1 MVTLQKAD
9 NRWPLFCNRSQN
21 GNPAAISISIANQP
35 IENLLTR
42 EWLLTNER
50 GSYASSTIAG
60 CNTRGYHGLL
70 IGSLNPPVNRIM
82 TLANCL
88 EMVIVKGQAFNLST
102 FEFSDKFAPAGFTF
116 LRQFRRDIGAHFD
129 YELAHASDTSKAG
142 AHAGAVIPAKA
153 GIKLTKS
160 VYLLRDTDTVALVYD
175 FTSVQHQK
183 VSCGEPVE
191 FVLRPFVGLRDFHTL
206 QNSNAPLY
214 SRCLGDGVLVRYDIA
229 NSCELFLSCQS
240 VHSVRNSIANK
251 ITNRGKF
258 FRKTR
263 GNSPSANPETTPE
276 LSNGMHFEND
286 RQWWF
291 NFVYRNNRERGQ
303 DFTEDLWT
311 PGFFKCRIETPAKI
325 VLWAHL
331 SPPWVRSKPESRY
344 IGIDIDTV
352 REDLVRHQESIKLKA
367 KSVPLFASGKRQGD
381 DSRLP
386 AAVLL
391 HKRNNNAGQLKNGYV
406 RFLQAN
412 RKVKIESRKY
422 FEALC
427 LTAEAFIAKRQI
439 HSPSRANRGCEGR
452 TDHTHLSRRPPC
464 RSTGETANAAN
475 GCDTA
480 GRTTILAGYP
490 WFADWGRDAFISL
503 PGLLLSTGRFD
514 EAKSVLTT
522 FATAADEGMI
532 PNRFDDRSGTTYFNS
547 VDASLWFINAAFQY
561 LKASS
566 GLSADLSRSH
576 SKTFMQELLPTIRWI
591 IDSYHKGTRFDI
603 HADADGLITAGDNQ
617 TQLTWM
623 DAKYD
628 GLAFTPRCGKAVEVN
643 ALWYNSLCL
652 LAQFK
657 EDRGQRKEILTS
669 DFRLLSS
676 EIDKV
681 QRSFCELFWN
691 ESKGYLNDC
700 ILPDGSVDDSLRP
713 NQIFA
718 VSLPF
723 SALSP
728 SQQKS
733 VVNVVQKQLLTPY
746 GLRTLNVQDSRY
758 KGVYTGPQQ
767 QRDEAYHQGTVWA
780 FLMGPFVEGFLKV
793 NGFSRKSKKKAA
805 EFI

>member
-1 MVTLQKAD
+1 VLTLQKAD
-9 NRWPLFCNRSQN
+9 NRWSLFRNRSKN

-35 IENLLTR
+35 IENLLTK

-82 TLANCL
+82 TLTNCL
-88 EMVIVKGQAFNLST
+88 EMVIIKGQAFHLST
-102 FEFSDKFAPAGFTF
+102 FEFSNKFAPTGFTH
-116 LRQFRRDIGAHFD
+116 LRQFRRDTGAHFD
-129 YELAHASDTSKAG
+129 YHLNNL
-142 AHAGAVIPAKA
+142 
-153 GIKLTKS
+153 KLTKS

-175 FTSVQHQK
+175 FTSLGRMQHHK
-183 VSCGEPVE
+183 VPCPEPAE

-206 QNSNAPLY
+206 QQSHAPLC
-214 SRCLGDGVLVRYDIA
+214 SRRLGRGVLVRH
-229 NSCELFLSCQS
+229 NVPSSCELFLSC
-240 VHSVRNSIANK
+240 HITHKGK
-251 ITNRGKF
+251 I
-258 FRKTR
+258 
-263 GNSPSANPETTPE
+263 
-276 LSNGMHFEND
+276 SNTVNFEND

-325 VLWAHL
+325 VLWANL
-331 SPPWVRSKPESRY
+331 NPPWVRCKPEELANL
-344 IGIDIDTV
+344 DIEAV
-352 REDLVRHQESIKLKA
+352 REDLGRHQENLKQC
-367 KSVPLFASGKRQGD
+367 L
-381 DSRLP
+381 SRHSSL
-386 AAVLL
+386 VSRITG
-391 HKRNNNAGQLKNGYV
+391 HRNRATN
-406 RFLQAN
+406 
-412 RKVKIESRKY
+412 

-427 LTAEAFIAKRQI
+427 LTADRFIAKRQTSI
-439 HSPSRANRGCEGR
+439 EDQVSSIEY
-452 TDHTHLSRRPPC
+452 
-464 RSTGETANAAN
+464 
-475 GCDTA
+475 
-480 GRTTILAGYP
+480 RTTILAGYP

-503 PGLLLSTGRFD
+503 PGLLLSTGRFE

-532 PNRFDDRSGTTYFNS
+532 PNRFDDRNGTTHFNS

-561 LKASS
+561 LAAS
-566 GLSADLSRSH
+566 GD
-576 SKTFMQELLPTIRWI
+576 SKTFMQELMPAIRWI

-603 HADADGLITAGDNQ
+603 RADDDGLITAGNNE

-628 GLAFTPRCGKAVEVN
+628 GVAFTPRCGKAVEVN

-652 LAQFK
+652 LAQFYT
-657 EDRGQRKEILTS
+657 DRNIENAEHYKS
-669 DFRLLSS
+669 MA
-676 EIDKV
+676 DKV
-681 QRSFCELFWN
+681 RTGFCQLFWN
-691 ESKGYLNDC
+691 ESKGCLNDC
-700 ILPDGSVDDSLRP
+700 ILPDGSADESLRP

-718 VSLPF
+718 VSLSF
-723 SALSP
+723 SPLSAH
-728 SQQKS
+728 QQKS
-733 VVNVVQKQLLTPY
+733 VVKAVQNQLLTPY

-780 FLMGPFVEGFLKV
+780 FLLGPFVESFLKV

-805 EFI
+805 EFIQPLLQHLTKDGCLGSVSEIFDGDMPHKPRGCIAQAWSVAELIRAYQLINS

>member
-1 MVTLQKAD
+1 MLTLQKAD
-9 NRWPLFCNRSQN
+9 NRWSLFRNRSQN

-35 IENLLTR
+35 IENLLTK

-82 TLANCL
+82 TLTNCL
-88 EMVIVKGQAFNLST
+88 EMVIIKGQAFHLST
-102 FEFSDKFAPAGFTF
+102 FEFSDKFAPTGFTL
-116 LRQFRRDIGAHFD
+116 LRQFRRDTGAHFD
-129 YELAHASDTSKAG
+129 YHLDNL
-142 AHAGAVIPAKA
+142 
-153 GIKLTKS
+153 KLTKS

-175 FTSVQHQK
+175 FTRLGRMQHRK
-183 VSCGEPVE
+183 VSSARSPKDCPEPAE
-191 FVLRPFVGLRDFHTL
+191 FVLRPFIGLRDFHTL
-206 QNSNAPLY
+206 QNSHAPLY
-214 SRCLGDGVLVRYDIA
+214 SRCLGDGVLVRHDIA

-240 VHSVRNSIANK
+240 VHPAREKNEV
-251 ITNRGKF
+251 
-258 FRKTR
+258 
-263 GNSPSANPETTPE
+263 
-276 LSNGMHFEND
+276 SNGVNFEND

-325 VLWAHL
+325 VLWANL
-331 SPPWVRSKPESRY
+331 SPPWVRCKPEELANL
-344 IGIDIDTV
+344 DIEAV
-352 REDLVRHQESIKLKA
+352 RKDLGRHQESIKLKA
-367 KSVPLFASGKRQGD
+367 KSMLDTRCSMRV
-381 DSRLP
+381 SRI
-386 AAVLL
+386 
-391 HKRNNNAGQLKNGYV
+391 RNRV
-406 RFLQAN
+406 
-412 RKVKIESRKY
+412 SS

-427 LTAEAFIAKRQI
+427 LTAEAFIAKRQ
-439 HSPSRANRGCEGR
+439 
-452 TDHTHLSRRPPC
+452 TDHTQ
-464 RSTGETANAAN
+464 
-475 GCDTA
+475 
-480 GRTTILAGYP
+480 RTTILAGYP

-522 FATAADEGMI
+522 FAAAADEGMI
-532 PNRFDDRSGTTYFNS
+532 PNRFDDRSGKTYFNS

-561 LKASS
+561 LKAS
-566 GLSADLSRSH
+566 GD
-576 SKTFMQELLPTIRWI
+576 SKTFMQELMPAIRWI

-603 HADADGLITAGDNQ
+603 RADADGLITAGNNQ

-700 ILPDGSVDDSLRP
+700 ILPDGSVDESLRP

-723 SALSP
+723 SPLSHP
-728 SQQKS
+728 QQKS
-733 VVNVVQKQLLTPY
+733 VVNVVQNQLLTPY
-746 GLRTLNVQDSRY
+746 GLRTLNVQDCRY
-758 KGVYTGPQQ
+758 KGVYTGPQK

-780 FLMGPFVEGFLKV
+780 FLLGPFVEGFLKV

-805 EFI
+805 EFIQPLLQHLTKDGCLGSVSEIFDGDAPHKPRGCIAQAWSVAELIRAYQLINS

>member
-1 MVTLQKAD
+1 VLTLQKAD
-9 NRWPLFCNRSQN
+9 NRWSLFRPLSCLRQKTRGQN
-21 GNPAAISISIANQP
+21 GNPAAISISIVNQP
-35 IENLLTR
+35 IEDLLTK

-82 TLANCL
+82 TLTNCL
-88 EMVIVKGQAFNLST
+88 EMVIIKGRAFNLST
-102 FEFSDKFAPAGFTF
+102 FEFSGKFAPTGFTF
-116 LRQFRRDIGAHFD
+116 LSQFRRDIGTHFD
-129 YELAHASDTSKAG
+129 YELDEL
-142 AHAGAVIPAKA
+142 
-153 GIKLTKS
+153 KLTKS

-175 FTSVQHQK
+175 FTSVQHRK

-206 QNSNAPLY
+206 QKSHAPLY
-214 SRCLGDGVLVRYDIA
+214 SRRLGDGVLVRHDIT
-229 NSCELFLSCQS
+229 NSCELFLSC
-240 VHSVRNSIANK
+240 
-251 ITNRGKF
+251 
-258 FRKTR
+258 
-263 GNSPSANPETTPE
+263 PSA
-276 LSNGMHFEND
+276 HFEKD

-311 PGFFKCRIETPAKI
+311 PGFFKCRIETPAKV
-325 VLWAHL
+325 VLWANL
-331 SPPWVRSKPESRY
+331 SPPWARCKPEELANL
-344 IGIDIDTV
+344 DIDTV
-352 REDLVRHQESIKLKA
+352 REDLRRHQENLKQC
-367 KSVPLFASGKRQGD
+367 V
-381 DSRLP
+381 SRHSSL
-386 AAVLL
+386 V
-391 HKRNNNAGQLKNGYV
+391 
-406 RFLQAN
+406 
-412 RKVKIESRKY
+412 SRITGHGTRATN

-427 LTAEAFIAKRQI
+427 LTADRFIAKRQANHN
-439 HSPSRANRGCEGR
+439 HSPEDSLR
-452 TDHTHLSRRPPC
+452 
-464 RSTGETANAAN
+464 
-475 GCDTA
+475 
-480 GRTTILAGYP
+480 RTTILAGYP
-490 WFADWGRDAFISL
+490 WFADWGRDAFIAL
-503 PGLLLSTGRFD
+503 PGLLLSTGRFE

-522 FATAADEGMI
+522 FATAADKGMI
-532 PNRFDDRSGTTYFNS
+532 PNRFDDRSGATYFNS

-561 LKASS
+561 LKAS
-566 GLSADLSRSH
+566 GD
-576 SKTFMQELLPTIRWI
+576 SKTFMQELMPAIRWI

-603 HADADGLITAGDNQ
+603 RADADGLITAGNNQ

-623 DAKYD
+623 DAKYE
-628 GLAFTPRCGKAVEVN
+628 GIAFTPRCGKAVEVN

-657 EDRGQRKEILTS
+657 EDRGQRTENRGQRKEILTS

-681 QRSFCELFWN
+681 QRSFSELFWN

-700 ILPDGSVDDSLRP
+700 ILPPALSCESKSGGSVDDSLRP

-723 SALSP
+723 SPLSDR
-728 SQQKS
+728 QQRS
-733 VVNVVQKQLLTPY
+733 VVNAVQNQLLTPY

-780 FLMGPFVEGFLKV
+780 YLIGPFVESFLKV

-805 EFI
+805 EFIQPLLHHLTEDGCLGSVSEIFDGDAPHKPRGCIAQAWSVAELIRVYQLINS

>member
-1 MVTLQKAD
+1 VLTLQKAD
-9 NRWPLFCNRSQN
+9 NRWPLFCKRSQN

-35 IENLLTR
+35 IENLLTK

-82 TLANCL
+82 TLNNCL
-88 EMVIVKGQAFNLST
+88 EMVIVKGQAFQLST
-102 FEFSDKFAPAGFTF
+102 FEFSDKFAPTGFTF
-116 LRQFRRDIGAHFD
+116 LRQFRRDTGAHFD
-129 YELAHASDTSKAG
+129 YELAPASGSRKAG
-142 AHAGAVIPAKA
+142 SHAGGVIPAKA
-153 GIKLTKS
+153 PIKLTKS

-175 FTSVQHQK
+175 FTSLQ
-183 VSCGEPVE
+183 EPVE

-206 QNSNAPLY
+206 QNSHAPLY
-214 SRCLGDGVLVRYDIA
+214 SRCLGDGVLVRHDIA
-229 NSCELFLSCQS
+229 NSCELFLSCQY
-240 VHSVRNSIANK
+240 VQFVREKNEVSHGVN
-251 ITNRGKF
+251 
-258 FRKTR
+258 
-263 GNSPSANPETTPE
+263 
-276 LSNGMHFEND
+276 FEND

-311 PGFFKCRIETPAKI
+311 PGFFKSRIETPAKI
-325 VLWAHL
+325 VLWTNL
-331 SPPWVRSKPESRY
+331 SPPWVRCKPEELANL
-344 IGIDIDTV
+344 DIEAV
-352 REDLVRHQESIKLKA
+352 REDLGTHQENLKQCVSRHSSLVSRIKGHGTRA
-367 KSVPLFASGKRQGD
+367 T
-381 DSRLP
+381 
-386 AAVLL
+386 
-391 HKRNNNAGQLKNGYV
+391 N
-406 RFLQAN
+406 
-412 RKVKIESRKY
+412 
-422 FEALC
+422 FEPLC
-427 LTAEAFIAKRQI
+427 LTADRFIAKRQ
-439 HSPSRANRGCEGR
+439 
-452 TDHTHLSRRPPC
+452 TDHTH
-464 RSTGETANAAN
+464 
-475 GCDTA
+475 
-480 GRTTILAGYP
+480 RTTILAGYP

-503 PGLLLSTGRFD
+503 PGLLLSTGRFE
-514 EAKSVLTT
+514 EAKSVLIT

-532 PNRFDDRSGTTYFNS
+532 PNCFDDRNGPGDSLRSTTYFNS

-561 LKASS
+561 VAAS
-566 GLSADLSRSH
+566 GD
-576 SKTFMQELLPTIRWI
+576 SKTFMQELMPAIHWI

-603 HADADGLITAGDNQ
+603 RADADGLITAGNDQ

-628 GLAFTPRCGKAVEVN
+628 GVAFTPRCGKAVEVN

-652 LAQFK
+652 LAQFYINRDAENAK
-657 EDRGQRKEILTS
+657 HYKSIA
-669 DFRLLSS
+669 
-676 EIDKV
+676 DKV
-681 QRSFCELFWN
+681 QKSFCELFWN

-700 ILPDGSVDDSLRP
+700 ILPDGSADESLRP

-723 SALSP
+723 SPLSAH
-728 SQQKS
+728 QQKS
-733 VVNVVQKQLLTPY
+733 VVKAVQNQLFTPY

-805 EFI
+805 EFIQPLLHHLTEDGCLGSVSEIFDGDAPHKPRGCIAQAWSVAELIRAYQLINS